1 MPLKKLNYQT
11 FCRSHN
17 KKLHIQP
24 VDTMS
29 TDPIR
34 FISQDTQS
42 TPSTPSIKSKSRRPI
57 LLPRLYKRVGTQDRV
72 WMLPHKTQ
80 KDCVNVCDQWCDP
93 TRTLFDVVT
102 IKEFEV
108 SYEPVLEIYKGESLV
123 VTKEII
129 ERIIFVKYLAEN
141 RSLVNIICIVPVDMM
156 SCICCYLTVKDTM
169 RLSKC
174 SKQLRL
180 MITDMTGIGEEFICS
195 DSNKLIPSVDRFKIC
210 IWGSLDHLVKT
221 NLADLIFR
229 YLDMSDVMNLFSV
242 NKFSNLRL
250 TLMMAS
256 PNIEIKLSMNS
267 WNNSV
272 TIPKQMSEFY
282 PTVMF
287 VPAPEPIKIINIWSG
302 ETNIQQLGESLIYN
316 GKPFYKKTIVLS
328 KPDSNKRY
336 YQASH
341 KSKSIKRR
349 NDDQDVMYDRISGW
363 TDDRY

>member
-1 MPLKKLNYQT
+1 
-11 FCRSHN
+11 
-17 KKLHIQP
+17 
-24 VDTMS
+24 
-29 TDPIR
+29 
-34 FISQDTQS
+34 
-42 TPSTPSIKSKSRRPI
+42 
-57 LLPRLYKRVGTQDRV
+57 
-72 WMLPHKTQ
+72 
-80 KDCVNVCDQWCDP
+80 
-93 TRTLFDVVT
+93 
-102 IKEFEV
+102 
-108 SYEPVLEIYKGESLV
+108 
-123 VTKEII
+123 
-129 ERIIFVKYLAEN
+129 
-141 RSLVNIICIVPVDMM
+141 
-156 SCICCYLTVKDTM
+156 
-169 RLSKC
+169 
-174 SKQLRL
+174 
-180 MITDMTGIGEEFICS
+180 
-195 DSNKLIPSVDRFKIC
+195 
-210 IWGSLDHLVKT
+210 
-221 NLADLIFR
+221 
-229 YLDMSDVMNLFSV
+229 
-242 NKFSNLRL
+242 
-250 TLMMAS
+250 MMAS